1 MNRVSVS
8 PDMIRWACE
17 RAGHDPAHFAKSIPQ
32 LTKWIAGEIQ
42 PTLNQL
48 ENLAN
53 RTHTP
58 LGYLFLPEPPDERL
72 PVSDYRTLTGT
83 APKRPSPELLDTLY
97 TMLRRQDWLR
107 DWLIEDGEEPL
118 GFVNSAQLSDDPI
131 AVAAA
136 IRIELGLESS
146 WAAQMRSWQQALRRL
161 RTLIEKRRVMAV
173 VNGVVG
179 NSTGRKLNV
188 DEFRGFA
195 LVDPYA
201 PLIFVNG
208 ADAKS
213 AQIFTLA
220 HELAHI
226 WLGAGGLSGFEALNP
241 IGSDVETWC
250 NRVAAEFLVPE
261 KQLKNQW
268 IEFKDDPQRFELL
281 ARVFKVSPIVTARR
295 ALDLTLVEHDTFKEF
310 YHNYVNREFRN
321 AKKASGGSFYNN
333 QNTRV
338 GKMFAT
344 RVIRA
349 AKEGR
354 IGYTNA
360 YALTGMGDGPLTKY
374 AKLIG
379 VSFP

>member
-17 RAGHDPAHFAKSIPQ
+17 RAGHDTAHFAKKIPQ

-58 LGYLFLPEPPDERL
+58 LGYLFLSEPPDERL
-72 PVSDYRTLTGT
+72 PISDYRTLTGS
-83 APKRPSPELLDTLY
+83 APKRPSPDLLDTLY

-118 GFVNSAQLSDDPI
+118 AFVNSAQLSDDPI

-136 IRIELGLESS
+136 IRSELGLESN
-146 WAAQMRSWQQALRRL
+146 WAALLHSWQQALSRL

-173 VNGVVG
+173 INGVVG
-179 NSTGRKLNV
+179 NNTRRTLNV

-195 LVDPYA
+195 LVDRYA

-226 WLGAGGLSGFEALNP
+226 WLGAGGLSGFEAMNP
-241 IGSDVETWC
+241 TGSDVEKWC
-250 NRVAAEFLVPE
+250 NQVAAEFLVPE
-261 KQLKNQW
+261 KQLKNHW
-268 IEFKDDPQRFELL
+268 IEVKDEPQRFELL
-281 ARVFKVSPIVTARR
+281 AREFKVSPIVTARR
-295 ALDLTLVEHDTFKEF
+295 ALDLALVERESFLDF
-310 YHNYVNREFRN
+310 YRHYVNREFER
-321 AKKASGGSFYNN
+321 AIKASGGNFYNN

-338 GKMFAT
+338 GRMFIT

-349 AKEGR
+349 TREGR

-360 YALTGMGDGPLTKY
+360 YALTGMGGGPLTKY
-374 AKLIG
+374 AEKIG